1 MTLHAWWTTFG
12 EEVETADELSSV
24 QARDFTAAVKSGAIP
39 GAQVIGFRQ
48 DGDHSAVQIE
58 VDVER
63 PQELALPIKATEL
76 LAVIFGGPDEQP
88 RVLALREDFPD
99 TPHQNWTPEGAPCSL
114 CIDDRPWAEAR
125 LTSTAFDFVRRIQL
139 WLAKAARGEL
149 HDPAQP
155 LDPLFFHSWLSLV
168 IPPSVFGEAGQEPPE
183 LVGFTRQD
191 NPGIILTARAAAA
204 GGPRSREA
212 RFLVLAFQAAPQ
224 AMSRLRHAP
233 TTLMGLNAELSRCG
247 IDLLKELKSRL
258 TTWAGMTQDDLR
270 RLGSRLVILAA
281 FPVQEGTD
289 RTVNDF
295 RAFVT
300 PTSAGDIGVAL
311 GVLLKHPTQVGNRQA
326 YTVAIGGSALHADQ
340 IAVEAAEVHFSLN
353 RDLAAAIAGR
363 EADRRQAVLVGA
375 GALGS
380 QIGLNLAREG
390 ALSWTVLD
398 QDILMPHNLARHG
411 LLAAD
416 TGAPKAF
423 AVARQMG
430 MILDEQFEAARC
442 DVTRLDAE
450 IADQVN
456 AHIAAADIIID
467 ASASVAVSRFIS
479 DLPGVSARRLCAF
492 FNPAGNAVVL
502 MAEDKARSVTLR
514 DLEAQYHGLLLSDP
528 RLADHLKT
536 DRPGVRYSG
545 SCRALTNRIPATR
558 AALLSALA
566 ARGISDCLRD
576 DNASIRIWTATEES
590 EVRVV
595 RRAGA
600 PVTTR
605 QLGSWSL
612 TYDAEVLQSL
622 REYRARRLPNETGGI
637 LLGIIDVSRRSVHIA
652 HAIPQPEDSQGSITG
667 FERGVVGLAEIVAD
681 IADKSLHQL
690 RYVGEWHSHPAGSG
704 VMPSSIDIGQL
715 AWLSSEL
722 EAEGVPA
729 LMAIAGDDRAF
740 SFMLVEE
747 ARQNSAR
754 GPDQPGGRLE

>member
-12 EEVETADELSSV
+12 KEVETADELSSV
-24 QARDFTAAVKSGAIP
+24 HARDFTAAVKSGAIS
-39 GAQVIGFRQ
+39 GARVIGFRQ
-48 DGDHSAVQIE
+48 DGDHSAVPIE
-58 VDVER
+58 IDVER
-63 PQELALPIKATEL
+63 PQELAFPIKATEP
-76 LAVIFGGPDEQP
+76 LAVIFGRPDEQP

-204 GGPRSREA
+204 GGPRSGEA

-258 TTWAGMTQDDLR
+258 ATWAGMTQDDLR
-270 RLGSRLVILAA
+270 RLGSRLVILVA
-281 FPVQEGTD
+281 FPVQAGAD

-326 YTVAIGGSALHADQ
+326 YTVAIGGNAPHADQ
-340 IAVEAAEVHFSLN
+340 IAVDAAEVHFSLN
-353 RDLAAAIAGR
+353 RDLSAAIAGR
-363 EADRRQAVLVGA
+363 KADRRQAVLVGA

-390 ALSWTVLD
+390 ALSWIVLD

-430 MILDEQFEAARC
+430 MLLDEPFEAARC

-456 AHIAAADIIID
+456 AHLAAADIIID

-479 DLPGVSARRLCAF
+479 DLGVSAKRLCAF
-492 FNPAGNAVVL
+492 FNPAGNAAVL

-514 DLEAQYHGLLLSDP
+514 DLEAQYHGLLFSDP
-528 RLADHLKT
+528 SLADHLKT

-576 DNASIRIWTATEES
+576 DDASIRIWTTTDEG
-590 EVRVV
+590 EVKLV
-595 RRAGA
+595 RRAA
-600 PVTTR
+600 AQVTSR
-605 QLGSWSL
+605 QFGSWTL
-612 TYDAEVLQSL
+612 RYDAGVLQTL
-622 REYRARRLPNETGGI
+622 REYRACRLPNETGGI
-637 LLGIIDVSRRSVHIA
+637 LLGMIDVSRRSIHVA
-652 HAIPQPEDSQGSITG
+652 HAMPEPEDSQGSVTG
-667 FERGVVGLAEIVAD
+667 FERGVLGLAATVAD
-681 IADKSLHQL
+681 VAEKSLHQI
-690 RYVGEWHSHPAGSG
+690 RYVGEWHSHPVGSS
-704 VMPSSIDIGQL
+704 VMPSRVDIAQL
-715 AWLSSEL
+715 EWLSSEL

-729 LMAIAGDDRAF
+729 LMAIAGDDGAF

-747 ARQNSAR
+747 AGKGNLTRRAS
-754 GPDQPGGRLE
+754 